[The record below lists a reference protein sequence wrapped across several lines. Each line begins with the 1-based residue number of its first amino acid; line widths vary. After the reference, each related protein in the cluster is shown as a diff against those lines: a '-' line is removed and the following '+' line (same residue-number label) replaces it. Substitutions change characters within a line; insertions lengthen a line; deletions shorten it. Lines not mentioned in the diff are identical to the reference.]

1 MSHLNTDHLV
11 YDTIPLFD
19 TPGHVLLTRQEEAY
33 LMKKEAAAEVEGEE
47 EDVDALVMG
56 TGNPA

>member
-1 MSHLNTDHLV
+1 M
-11 YDTIPLFD
+11 
-19 TPGHVLLTRQEEAY
+19 TRQEEAY